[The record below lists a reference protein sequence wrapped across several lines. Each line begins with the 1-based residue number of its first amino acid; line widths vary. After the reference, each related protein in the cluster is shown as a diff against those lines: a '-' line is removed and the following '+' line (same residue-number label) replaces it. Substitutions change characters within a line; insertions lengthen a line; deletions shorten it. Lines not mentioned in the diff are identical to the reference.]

1 MKPIPVTR
9 GGAPWWTLAI
19 TGAIAIALGILLWRA
34 TRQEPRPPRRFSIE
48 VGPDALRGART
59 TAILS
64 PDGNRIAYIAGTAT
78 TQLATRRLDQAN
90 SVVLA
95 GTDGASDPFFSPDG
109 QWIGFFADGRMKKV
123 SVQGGEPLTLC
134 DAMNPRGAWWG
145 EDGWIAASLDGTGL
159 SRVPAAGGAPQPL
172 EQLSGSGDRT
182 HRWPQI
188 LPGDDAV
195 LLTAGD
201 EATSGSSFENAHIS
215 VLSLK
220 TGKLQTVVHGGYFG
234 RYLPDG
240 RIIYIHQGS
249 LYAAPLDVGKME
261 LRGTPVAVLKD
272 IAGNATQGA
281 GQLSFARDGTLAYLS
296 GNSAGDQHQLV
307 WLDAGG
313 EQEPVLGPFN
323 LSTPRISPEGKR
335 IALSLAG
342 ALAVYDLRRDVL
354 ARLSSG
360 NLYYPV
366 WTPDGR
372 HLLISVAQS
381 TVSWLP
387 ADGSAPPATLYQAKE
402 GLVFPTSISPDGRV
416 AAFQKSAGVWLL
428 PLESSGD
435 EIHAGEPRQFLA
447 GPATDAAFSPD
458 GHWLAYAS
466 NDSGKD
472 QVFVVPF
479 PQGLAGGRVL
489 ISGTPG
495 RFPMWSRA
503 RKEIFYVGENG
514 ILTGVPYALEGGVLV
529 AGKVAPW
536 QTAPVFQNGRLPTVD
551 LAPDGKRFLVTAP
564 AANLGEDPGPVHMT
578 FLFRFF

>member
-1 MKPIPVTR
+1 MKRIAATR
-9 GGAPWWTLAI
+9 GGAPWWTLAV
-19 TGAIAIALGILLWRA
+19 TGALAIALGILLWRV
-34 TRQEPRPPRRFSIE
+34 TRPELRPLRRYSVEI
-48 VGPDALRGART
+48 GPDALRGAHT

-78 TQLATRRLDQAN
+78 TQLATRRLDQAT

-145 EDGWIAASLDGTGL
+145 EDGWIAASLDGMAL

-172 EQLSGSGDRT
+172 EQITRTGDRT

-188 LPGDDAV
+188 LPGGDAI

-201 EATSGSSFENAHIS
+201 EASDGSSFENAHIS

-220 TGKLQTVVHGGYFG
+220 SGKLQTVVRGGYFG

-240 RIIYIHQGS
+240 RLTYIHQGS
-249 LYAAPLDVGKME
+249 LYAAGFDRGKMT

-281 GQLSFARDGTLAYLS
+281 GQLSFSRDGMLAYLS

-313 EQEPVLGPFN
+313 DQEPVLGPFN

-335 IALSLAG
+335 IAVSLAG
-342 ALAVYDLRRDVL
+342 ALAVYDTRRDVL
-354 ARLSSG
+354 ARLHSG

-372 HLLISVAQS
+372 NLLISASQS

-387 ADGSAPPATLYQAKE
+387 ADGSAPPQTLYQSKE
-402 GLVFPTSISPDGRV
+402 GLAFPTSISPDGRTV
-416 AAFQKSAGVWLL
+416 AFQKSAGVWLL
-428 PLESSGD
+428 PMESTGD
-435 EIHAGEPRQFLA
+435 GIQAAEPRQFLA
-447 GPATDAAFSPD
+447 APATDAAFSPD

-472 QVFVVPF
+472 QVFAVPY
-479 PQGLAGGRVL
+479 PQGLAGGRIL

-503 RKEIFYVGENG
+503 RREIFYVAENG
-514 ILTGVPYALEGGVLV
+514 ILTAVPYTLEGGVLTP
-529 AGKVAPW
+529 GKVAPF
-536 QTAPVFQNGRLPTVD
+536 QTAPIFQNGRLPTVD

-564 AANLGEDPGPVHMT
+564 GANLGDDPGPVHMT
-578 FLFRFF
+578 FVFGFF